1 MPFVDVVTVFVSLV
15 TFFHGAYGLSDCISS
30 SSYCRC
36 VLSQTGMWEDIFK
49 GFSYQFFW
57 SCVIVGLAAGRP
69 GAAWGWLGPLLAG
82 GGASLL
88 QEK

>member
-15 TFFHGAYGLSDCISS
+15 TFFHGAYGLSNCISS

-36 VLSQTGMWEDIFK
+36 VLSQAGMWEDIFK

-57 SCVIVGLAAGRP
+57 SCVMVSLAASRP
-69 GAAWGWLGPLLAG
+69 GAA
-82 GGASLL
+82 
-88 QEK
+88 